1 MWNSSDILTE
11 EWISEYESVYK
22 SQKNIMKMQ
31 KSFKSKTK
39 KLTLNLMQPEA
50 VKSLDQLRLENK
62 NKALLISATGTGKTY
77 LSTFDVQ
84 NFKPKKLLF
93 LVHREQILKQA
104 LNSFKSVLGDE
115 INMGLLSGNKKEIYS
130 DYLFSTIQMMSKN
143 DVHTMFEPHHFDY
156 IIIDETHKAGSN
168 SYLKLMKYFKPKFLL
183 GMTATPERTDGFN
196 IYELFDYNIAYGRK
210 FAVPIPLFRY
220 NRFSDKW

>member
-130 DYLFSTIQMMSKN
+130 DYLFSTIQMM
-143 DVHTMFEPHHFDY
+143 Y
-156 IIIDETHKAGSN
+156 IQCLNHIILIILS
-168 SYLKLMKYFKPKFLL
+168 
-183 GMTATPERTDGFN
+183 
-196 IYELFDYNIAYGRK
+196 
-210 FAVPIPLFRY
+210 
-220 NRFSDKW
+220 